1 MNHNVNLQLPNNSSL
16 PSHQIG
22 ASVTGVMFGVIA
34 VVVFIKLGLAIIPA
48 QVGDYQ
54 LTKSLATE
62 LKKANDNKETK
73 KQYLDNIQRQ
83 LQINGTYDTK
93 AEDVVTFTSE
103 IPGNL
108 KIKKDYTVVN
118 NFFGNVDIVNRFQG
132 EITPADSF

>member
-1 MNHNVNLQLPNNSSL
+1 MNHNVNLQLPNNSL

-22 ASVTGVMFGVIA
+22 ASVTGVMFGVIT

-54 LTKSLATE
+54 LTKALATE

-73 KQYLDNIQRQ
+73 KQYLDSIQRQ
-83 LQINGTYDTK
+83 LKINGTYDTK